1 MINYE
6 YYNKLF
12 NDLKCC
18 VVIPTYNNSSTLANV
33 ISELLRFTKNII
45 VVNDGSDD
53 GTLKITDS
61 FAKDGIIVLS
71 NETNRGKGFSLK
83 RGFAEARRLGFDYAL
98 TIDSDGQHLV
108 SDVPLLLDKLDPD
121 IPSVVIGTRDIMAS
135 DVPPKSSFGRKFSN
149 FWFKFE
155 TGISIS
161 DTQSGFRIYPLKL
174 ISGMKFITN
183 KYDFEID
190 ILVRCAWRGIKIDT
204 VPVTCV
210 YLPEEIRVSHFK
222 PVRDF
227 SRVSLLNTV
236 LVIFSVFWFKPV
248 RFFKSLN
255 KRSVKAF
262 LKENVVNSSE
272 SNARLAVSLA
282 FGIFMGI
289 LPIWGWQL
297 AIAIP
302 LAILLKLN
310 KVIVITAA
318 NISIPPNIPIILF
331 LSYKLGGVI
340 IGSASNDV
348 KSASGIS
355 FEFVY
360 SNLYQYI
367 IGAISLALISSIL
380 LGFLTYFILRIFRKR
395 KLAS

>member
-1 MINYE
+1 MVNYE

-18 VVIPTYNNSSTLANV
+18 VVIPTYNNASTLGKV
-33 ISELLRFTKNII
+33 ISELLLYTKNII
-45 VVNDGSDD
+45 VVNDGSNDD
-53 GTLKITDS
+53 TLQVAGS
-61 FAKDGIIVLS
+61 FAQNGIININ
-71 NETNRGKGFSLK
+71 NETNKGKGYSLKKGFSEAC
-83 RGFAEARRLGFDYAL
+83 RMGFEYAL

-108 SDVPLLLDKLDPD
+108 SDVPLLIDKIDSE
-121 IPSVVIGTRDIMAS
+121 IPSIVIGTRDIMAS
-135 DVPPKSSFGRKFSN
+135 EVPAKSSFGRKFSN

-161 DTQSGFRIYPLKL
+161 DTQSGFRIYPLKS

-190 ILVRCAWRGIKIDT
+190 ILVRCAWRGIKIQT

-227 SRVSLLNTV
+227 SRVSLLNSV

-255 KRSVKAF
+255 KKSIKAF
-262 LKENVVNSSE
+262 LKENVVNSRE
-272 SNARLAVSLA
+272 SNTRLAVSLA

-289 LPIWGWQL
+289 IPIWGWQL
-297 AIAIP
+297 AVAIP
-302 LAILLKLN
+302 LAILLRLN
-310 KVIVITAA
+310 KVIVITSA

-340 IGSASNDV
+340 LGSSNNDIS
-348 KSASGIS
+348 SAAGIS
-355 FEFVY
+355 FQFVY
-360 SNLYQYI
+360 SNLYQYV
-367 IGAISLALISSIL
+367 IGALSLALISSVF
-380 LGFLTYFILRIFRKR
+380 LGFLSYFILKIFRKR
-395 KLAS
+395 KPA